1 MKIVLDTHIVLWAAN
16 DQLSEARK
24 VLLEDPQHEILISA
38 ISLWEITKL
47 YEFKYIQ
54 LEEGLEKFLMTIE
67 EHPRF
72 TIVPLTA
79 FVLAEIPNIGSKMH
93 KDPADQIIVATS
105 RKLEA
110 KLMTDDKEIR
120 RSDLIKT
127 I

>member
-24 VLLEDPQHEILISA
+24 EFLEDPHHEIFVSA

-47 YEFKYIQ
+47 YELKRIQ
-54 LEEGLEKFLMTIE
+54 LEESLEQFLIMIE
-67 EHPRF
+67 NHPRF
-72 TIVPLTA
+72 AIVPLTA
-79 FVLAEIPNIGSKMH
+79 MVLAKIPEIAPKMQ

-105 RKLEA
+105 LKWDA
-110 KLMTDDKEIR
+110 KLMTDDQEIR
-120 RSDLIKT
+120 KAGLVKI

>member
-1 MKIVLDTHIVLWAAN
+1 MKIVLDTHILLGAAG

-24 VLLEDPQHEILISA
+24 ELLEDPHHEIFVSA

-54 LEEGLEKFLMTIE
+54 LEESLEAFLTKVE
-67 EHPRF
+67 NHPRF
-72 TIVPLTA
+72 VMIPLTA
-79 FVLAEIPNIGSKMH
+79 TILADIPIIGPKMH

-105 RKLEA
+105 RKLDA
-110 KLMTDDKEIR
+110 RLMTDDKEIR
-120 RSDLIKT
+120 KSDLVKT